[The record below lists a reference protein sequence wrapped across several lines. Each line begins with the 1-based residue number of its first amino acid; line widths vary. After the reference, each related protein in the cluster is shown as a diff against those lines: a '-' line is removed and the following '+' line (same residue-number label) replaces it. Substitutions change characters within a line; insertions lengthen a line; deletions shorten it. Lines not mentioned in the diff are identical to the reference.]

1 MILRIG
7 WGNDC
12 ENLRPQVVH
21 SSREFTNMLPFL
33 KERFDS
39 IFNQTFQDWEL
50 FVYDSH
56 SDDGAWAFIQDLE
69 KTCDRMRI
77 AQGPREGPYPA
88 WNECLRRTSGEYVYI
103 ATSDDSMAPDFL

>member
-1 MILRIG
+1 MAPSVSI
-7 WGNDC
+7 C
-12 ENLRPQVVH
+12 VPNL
-21 SSREFTNMLPFL
+21 NMLPFL

-56 SDDGAWAFIQDLE
+56 SDDGAWEFIQDLA
-69 KTCDRMRI
+69 KKCDRMRI

-88 WNECLRRTSGEYVYI
+88 WNECLRRTGGEYVYI
-103 ATSDDSMAPDFL
+103 ATSDDAMAPDFLEKMVTAFGCESCL